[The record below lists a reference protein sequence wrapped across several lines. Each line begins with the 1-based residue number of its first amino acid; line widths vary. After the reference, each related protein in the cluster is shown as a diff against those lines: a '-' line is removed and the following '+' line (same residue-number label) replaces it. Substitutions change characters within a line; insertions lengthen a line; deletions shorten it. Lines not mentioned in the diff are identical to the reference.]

1 VSRRKQSGR
10 YPARTL
16 VIGPLAHH
24 EEPALEGSL
33 AEVQLSTVL
42 AIFEME
48 RRSGVIALGTRAH
61 TGHVMV
67 RSGQAVCAS
76 VFGAAGLR
84 GREALF
90 AMLGWRSGRFVFR
103 PALVEAA
110 DEMGASTTGLLLEAA
125 QRTDEGD
132 AHTPHAPHAPM

>member
-1 VSRRKQSGR
+1 LSRRKQSER
-10 YPARTL
+10 FPARTL
-16 VIGPLAHH
+16 VLGPLARH

-33 AEVQLSTVL
+33 AEVQLATVL

-76 VFGAAGLR
+76 VFGQLDGGGMR
-84 GREALF
+84 GRDALF
-90 AMLGWRSGRFVFR
+90 TMLGWRSGRFVFR
-103 PALVEAA
+103 PALIEAA

-125 QRTDEGD
+125 QRSDEGD
-132 AHTPHAPHAPM
+132 AAACAPM